1 MRLLV
6 GAQAEG
12 DLCQEATLRVV
23 DDRVIEAIGR
33 HAVVID
39 THHIDIADD
48 QALFVGEARSLDEE
62 LTDLGDEALTRE
74 DGIRGAL
81 TIASGGI
88 DIAAEV
94 LRGEPADEA
103 TQVGILPCQLVTR
116 REVED
121 DLCPVECQARP
132 WGVGRPHIF
141 ADLDTDGELA

>member
-1 MRLLV
+1 M
-6 GAQAEG
+6 GTQAEG
-12 DLCQEATLRVV
+12 DLRQEATLCMV

-81 TIASGGI
+81 TIASGGV

-94 LRGEPADEA
+94 L
-103 TQVGILPCQLVTR
+103 
-116 REVED
+116 
-121 DLCPVECQARP
+121 
-132 WGVGRPHIF
+132 
-141 ADLDTDGELA
+141 